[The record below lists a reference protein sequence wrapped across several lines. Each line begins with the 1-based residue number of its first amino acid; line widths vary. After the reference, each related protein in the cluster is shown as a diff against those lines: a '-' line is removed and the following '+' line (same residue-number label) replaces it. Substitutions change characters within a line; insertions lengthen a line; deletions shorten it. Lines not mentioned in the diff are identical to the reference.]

1 MLKVFAMEMETSM
14 FPKTLENVHHSTRF
28 IPESRININF
38 SQCYQGRKSE
48 PMQGIENSASDELY
62 HCLTNEINCYL
73 RIVLKKVKRVDA
85 CLQSRGE
92 GGGLQHFL

>member
-14 FPKTLENVHHSTRF
+14 FPKTENVRHSTRF

-48 PMQGIENSASDELY
+48 PMQGIENSASDEFY
-62 HCLTNEINCYL
+62 HCVTNEMNCYL

-85 CLQSRGE
+85 CLQSRG
-92 GGGLQHFL
+92 GAGLQHFL